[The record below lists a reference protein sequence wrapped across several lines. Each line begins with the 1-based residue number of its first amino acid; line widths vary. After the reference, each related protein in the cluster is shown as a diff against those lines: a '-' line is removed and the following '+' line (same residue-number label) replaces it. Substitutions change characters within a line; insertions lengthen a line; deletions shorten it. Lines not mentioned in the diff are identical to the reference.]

1 MKNLIVT
8 IFLILIIANLSAE
21 IAVKSFRKLEN
32 DMTARIDAPK
42 KDQNGDVCAIIKV
55 VTTQTGFIWEPD
67 GLGIVSAENKGGEYW
82 LYVPYGAKRLT
93 IKHSQLGVLR
103 DYIYNMPIEK
113 ACVYEMLITTG
124 KVITTVEEEI
134 SSQWLLIKAE
144 PAKSMIYINEVFV
157 KTGEYQTKLKPGKY
171 TYRVEAPMYH
181 AENGMIEITDTKR
194 ELMVNLKPAFGTAK
208 ILTTPEDGAT
218 VLIDGKELTKTTPCM
233 SEPLLSGE
241 HTIQIVKEMYQPLLE
256 KITILEGQTLPFN
269 FILAPNFAE
278 ITIKAPE
285 KAQVVINNKLM
296 GNGTWTGRLS
306 PGIYSLEVQ
315 MDSYRAAKQDIELN
329 IGDKKN
335 FDLVPTPIFG
345 SLDIMTTPAGA
356 NIIINGNNYGTT
368 PNTINKL
375 LIGNYKI
382 QLIKNGFETVFK
394 NISISENKLNEII
407 ETLTENQQIT
417 VQNIKPKTKI
427 NGIRFTSSPSGAYL
441 LRNGSIVGVT
451 PFETNKL
458 PDGEYTFEIR
468 CENFEASYKK
478 AVVNKAK
485 CQSYYINLY
494 GNKSSFECKED
505 ENEEI
510 IKQKT
515 VTITTIPEGAFLLV
529 DGSFVSKTPCSV
541 DLKEGTHNIEF
552 RRVGY
557 NSVYKAINVDSKEKQ
572 YFKFTL

>member
-1 MKNLIVT
+1 MLYG
-8 IFLILIIANLSAE
+8 NLSAE
-21 IAVKSFRKLEN
+21 IAVKSFRKLES

-82 LYVPYGAKRLT
+82 LYVPFGSKRLT
-93 IKHSQLGVLR
+93 VKHPQLGVLR
-103 DYIYNMPIEK
+103 DYMYNMPIEK
-113 ACVYEMLITTG
+113 ACVYEMILSTG

-144 PAKSMIYINEVFV
+144 PAKAMIYINEVFV

-181 AENGMIEITDTKR
+181 AENGMIEIIDTKK
-194 ELMVNLKPAFGTAK
+194 ELLVNLKPAFGTAK
-208 ILTTPEDGAT
+208 IQTTPEDGAT
-218 VLIDGKELTKTTPCM
+218 VLIDGKEQPKTTPCV

-241 HTIQIVKEMYQPLLE
+241 HSIQIVKEMYQPLSE
-256 KITILEGQTLPFN
+256 KITILEGKILPLN
-269 FILAPNFAE
+269 FILIPNFAE

-285 KAQVVINNKLM
+285 KSQVIINNKLM
-296 GNGTWTGRLS
+296 GSGTWSGRLS

-315 MDSYRAAKQDIELN
+315 LENHKTAKQDVELN

-335 FDLVPTPIFG
+335 FELVPTPIYG

-356 NIIINGNNYGTT
+356 NIIINGINYGTT

-375 LIGNYKI
+375 LIGNYKL
-382 QLIKNGFETVFK
+382 QLNKNGFASVNK
-394 NISISENKLNEII
+394 DISISENKMNEIV
-407 ETLTENQQIT
+407 ETLTENQLIT
-417 VQNIKPKTKI
+417 VQNTKPKEKI

-441 LRNGSIVGVT
+441 LRNGSIVGKT
-451 PFETNKL
+451 PFETTKL

-468 CENFEASYKK
+468 CENFESSYKK
-478 AVVNKAK
+478 ALINKAK
-485 CQSYYINLY
+485 CQSYYINLQ
-494 GNKSSFECKED
+494 GNQSSFDCKED
-505 ENEEI
+505 EPEEI

-515 VTITTIPEGAFLLV
+515 VAITTIPEGAFLLV
-529 DGSFVSKTPCSV
+529 DGSLVSKTPCTV
-541 DLKEGTHNIEF
+541 GLKEGTHNLEF
-552 RRVGY
+552 RRVNY
-557 NSVYKAINVDSKEKQ
+557 NSVFKVINVDSKEKQ
-572 YFKFTL
+572 YFNFTL